1 MKHLQ
6 LEILL
11 GSKAIKLM
19 SEISLLALTRGGFK
33 GLVLMFPV
41 IFHFYEK
48 KIITFAVT
56 SQNCCHSA
64 LEGKSVPMQ
73 LKLSCKKSPEHT
85 AGFLLMSIEDLASY
99 CAISTVRCCGYLVTS
114 VHH

>member
-1 MKHLQ
+1 MKRLQ

-41 IFHFYEK
+41 
-48 KIITFAVT
+48 V
-56 SQNCCHSA
+56 
-64 LEGKSVPMQ
+64 
-73 LKLSCKKSPEHT
+73 
-85 AGFLLMSIEDLASY
+85 FLL
-99 CAISTVRCCGYLVTS
+99 
-114 VHH
+114 